1 MFIYA
6 ICIIYISKILYVIY
20 YFYILYIIY
29 TALWVVETKKNL
41 GRTK

>member
-1 MFIYA
+1 MFIYT

-20 YFYILYIIY
+20 YIYILYITY